1 MVVVTL
7 YHILSARRE
16 GIIIL
21 RHVTAGYYFTGDG
34 ALRDEDGDYRITGRV
49 DDVVNI
55 KGHRIGTAE
64 IECAMVCSTLHECI
78 LYIDLDTVCYDA

>member
-1 MVVVTL
+1 M
-7 YHILSARRE
+7 IC
-16 GIIIL
+16 GIFGIYWF
-21 RHVTAGYYFTGDG
+21 RVPGYYFSGDG

-64 IECAMVCSTLHECI
+64 IECAMVSERDGCT
-78 LYIDLDTVCYDA
+78 YIPMV

>member
-1 MVVVTL
+1 MCCCT
-7 YHILSARRE
+7 
-16 GIIIL
+16 
-21 RHVTAGYYFTGDG
+21 GYYFTGDG

-64 IECAMVCSTLHECI
+64 IECAMVSIVCLVGGWVCMVGGCVWWVGVYGGCLRVCSG
-78 LYIDLDTVCYDA
+78 